1 MNEKN
6 IFKAF
11 DDVVLPADKKQIM
24 LENIKNSR
32 KTSFKKNERIKKN
45 EKNNIYLYVKYVAA
59 VVAVFVLFIG
69 AKSFY
74 DIHKKTADLY
84 NGNELSGEYE
94 YGITIAENSDNK
106 NNQNEK
112 IHTADIIEGEFE
124 KKSEK
129 EQKNLSE
136 EKNVISEIKKEVSEK
151 NKTQPTSVPA
161 VSEITEEKT
170 EEKTEENLQKSELA
184 DSSAQIEEL
193 KKNEENKN
201 MPAFLPEENETVFDT
216 FEEQRATSG
225 GGSSGGGGGGSAA
238 TMKKKSVEAIY
249 ENEKFGK
256 YLPEKILSGYVF
268 SDSEING
275 DCLTAHYENGIYS
288 LVITINILTENLSY
302 DKIISEK
309 ETPNGMLYEIPF
321 ENAVISYFLS
331 DKNCEKE
338 KITEMI
344 FSAEAFMKK

>member
-32 KTSFKKNERIKKN
+32 KASIK
-45 EKNNIYLYVKYVAA
+45 KNNIYLCVKYVAA

-69 AKSFY
+69 AKSFF
-74 DIHKKTADLY
+74 DTHKKTADLY
-84 NGNELSGEYE
+84 NGNKISGEYE

-112 IHTADIIEGEFE
+112 IQTADITEGKIGE
-124 KKSEK
+124 KSEE

-136 EKNVISEIKKEVSEK
+136 ERNVISEIKKEVSEE
-151 NKTQPTSVPA
+151 NKTKTTSVPA
-161 VSEITEEKT
+161 VPETIVT
-170 EEKTEENLQKSELA
+170 EEKTEENMQKSELA
-184 DSSAQIEEL
+184 DSSVQIEEL
-193 KKNEENKN
+193 KENEENKN
-201 MPAFLPEENETVFDT
+201 MPAFVTEENETVFDT

-238 TMKKKSVEAIY
+238 AVKKKSVEAIY

-256 YLPEKILSGYVF
+256 YFPKNILSGYIF
-268 SDSEING
+268 SYSDING
-275 DCLTAHYENGIYS
+275 DCLTAYYKNGLNS

-331 DKNCEKE
+331 DINCEKE